1 MTVAE
6 FINKVGFKVKNED
19 VDKVNNTITGIKD
32 TATKLLGAIGIGFSL
47 AAVNGLVEEFTRVNN
62 QIRNATESLG
72 DQREIQEE
80 IMAAAEATR
89 TSYSDTANV
98 VSMLVKGNSQLF
110 GNVDEAVKFNN
121 AATMLFKSA
130 GKTNEDIA
138 SLMEAINKSFQK
150 GYVDSE
156 TISQLLER
164 APEAVA
170 LLNKRLGT
178 TSDQLEDM
186 ATEGTMTV
194 EDLKAAFIDNIDEIE
209 AGFGNVQYS
218 VTDALTVIRSKWGL
232 WLAQTNET
240 LGITDNIGRFMVS
253 AFNNVIGVLNKARN
267 GVMWL
272 ADKLG
277 GVDKL
282 FRVIAIA
289 AGAAFTVFNF
299 SKITSGL
306 SSVSKLLT
314 SINLK
319 TLAIIAVIILIAL
332 LVEDFINFMQGNDSL
347 IGSLLEK
354 AGVDVEAVRETII
367 NAWNAIKSFLL
378 TAWDAIKKACSVA
391 WGAIKAIVVSAW
403 NTIRAAAI
411 TIFGALQR
419 FFEKHGDSI
428 KSALSAAWSAIS
440 TILATAWNLIKTAA
454 NIAWKAV
461 QVAGSAIRTIIIG
474 AASVFGTLADAVSS
488 VISFFQEHEDA
499 AILLGVAVATLTAL
513 VVAYN
518 AATIASKVASMAE
531 TAAIAALIAKDYLAA
546 TAKGVLTAAT
556 TAWTAVTTVAT
567 AVASAF
573 GAAIAF
579 LTSPIGLVILAI
591 GALIA
596 IVVLCVKHWDQIKEA
611 AAAAWEW
618 IKGAWA
624 SAGEWFNSNVVQPIV
639 GFFTGLWSSI
649 TETVTNIK
657 DTIVNGFTAAIDWIK
672 SLPAQAI
679 QWGADIIQGI
689 VDGITGAIGKVG
701 EAVSGV
707 ASKIKSFLGFSKPDD
722 GPLSDFDTYMPDMID
737 LMTKGISAGKERVKG
752 ALENLT
758 EGMSGGVDQEGNT
771 SNIVGNIANVVSK
784 AKDGIKSALKSAAG
798 TVSVMTNANIVS
810 PKTAA
815 AATGTSQ
822 VSKSVVQNIE
832 INNKFEGDRAGQQK
846 SSEAMDKA
854 AKDSTAELARGLA
867 YAR

>member
-1 MTVAE
+1 MAVTVAE

-19 VDKVNNTITGIKD
+19 VDKVNNTISGIKD

-47 AAVNGLVEEFTRVNN
+47 TAINGLVEEFTRVNN

-72 DQREIQEE
+72 DQRDIQEE

-98 VSMLVKGNSQLF
+98 VSMLVKGNSELF

-186 ATEGTMTV
+186 ATDGRLTV
-194 EDLKAAFIDNIDEIE
+194 EDLKAVFIDNFDEIE
-209 AGFGNVQYS
+209 AGFGKVQYS
-218 VTDALTVIRSKWGL
+218 ITDALTVIRSKWGL

-240 LGITDNIGRFMVS
+240 LGITDGIGRFMVS
-253 AFNNVIGVLNKARN
+253 AFNGVIAVLNKVRN

-289 AGAAFTVFNF
+289 AGAAFAVFNF

-314 SINLK
+314 AINVK
-319 TLAIIAVIILIAL
+319 TLAIIAVIVLLAL

-378 TAWDAIKKACSVA
+378 AAWDAIKNACTAV
-391 WGAIKAIVVSAW
+391 WGAIRDFFIAHGDEIKAALTAAWTVIKNVLTTAW
-403 NTIRAAAI
+403 NVIKTVAT
-411 TIFGALQR
+411 TIFTGLQN
-419 FFEKHGDSI
+419 FWAKHGEQI
-428 KSALSAAWSAIS
+428 KDALVNAWTAIKNLLSAAWALISALARTIFNGLKAFWDTWGNTIITAIS
-440 TILATAWNLIKTAA
+440 GAWEVIKAVFSTAFDVITDLFAVFAALFSGDWAGLWENVKQLVSDLFGGIVNIVSSILTAIWNVVSSIFSVIWNFISGIAQNIWSAVTTAFTNMWNGITSVVNGIWTTITSVFTNIWTGIVNIVGNIKTA
-454 NIAWKAV
+454 
-461 QVAGSAIRTIIIG
+461 
-474 AASVFGTLADAVSS
+474 
-488 VISFFQEHEDA
+488 
-499 AILLGVAVATLTAL
+499 
-513 VVAYN
+513 
-518 AATIASKVASMAE
+518 
-531 TAAIAALIAKDYLAA
+531 
-546 TAKGVLTAAT
+546 
-556 TAWTAVTTVAT
+556 
-567 AVASAF
+567 
-573 GAAIAF
+573 
-579 LTSPIGLVILAI
+579 
-591 GALIA
+591 
-596 IVVLCVKHWDQIKEA
+596 IVD
-611 AAAAWEW
+611 
-618 IKGAWA
+618 
-624 SAGEWFNSNVVQPIV
+624 
-639 GFFTGLWSSI
+639 
-649 TETVTNIK
+649 
-657 DTIVNGFTAAIDWIK
+657 GFTAAIDWIK
-672 SLPAQAI
+672 SLPAQAL

-707 ASKIKSFLGFSKPDD
+707 ANKIKSFLGFSVPED

-737 LMTKGISAGKERVKG
+737 LMTKGIAAGKERVKG

-758 EGMSGGVDQEGNT
+758 GDMSADVAPEGNA
-771 SNIVGNIANVVSK
+771 SNIVGNIASVVSK
-784 AKDGIKSALKSAAG
+784 AKEGIKGALKNAAG
-798 TVSVMTNANIVS
+798 TMSVMTNANIVS

-822 VSKSVVQNIE
+822 VSKSVVQNVNIS
-832 INNKFEGDRAGQQK
+832 NQFNGDRAGQQK